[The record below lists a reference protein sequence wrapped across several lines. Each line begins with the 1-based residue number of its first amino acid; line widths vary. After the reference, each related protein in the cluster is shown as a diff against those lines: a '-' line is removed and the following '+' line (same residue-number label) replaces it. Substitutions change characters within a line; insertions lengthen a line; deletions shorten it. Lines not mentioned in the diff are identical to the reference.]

1 MAALPLLR
9 RLNAQPP
16 PRRARLSRLAS
27 HDTIGF
33 VAGRNP
39 YQTVPP
45 NAEAIVGTDFAGG
58 GAQNRNVG
66 IGFVCSA
73 ILHGLALLLL
83 LLFVVRHDRNMPPAS
98 FRLVPVDVVQLG
110 EETAAP
116 PQQQMA
122 PVPQQKAARR
132 KAANPVPVGVAPEK
146 KKPLPDELD
155 TKLRAL
161 SKLRQPEADTRLEE
175 DSSGASNMSATSEGA
190 VSGPQATYSLRDFIR
205 AQVERRWSLNLT
217 ALGSRNVSI
226 PIRVEMTSRGVVNKA
241 EIVDTMRMTT
251 DRVYRDI
258 AISARNAVLLSS
270 PFALPPGQYDAVM
283 TLTLNLNPKDT
294 LR

>member
-1 MAALPLLR
+1 MP
-9 RLNAQPP
+9 
-16 PRRARLSRLAS
+16 
-27 HDTIGF
+27 T
-33 VAGRNP
+33 
-39 YQTVPP
+39 
-45 NAEAIVGTDFAGG
+45 NAEAIIGTDLAGG
-58 GAQNRNVG
+58 DAQNRNAG

-83 LLFVVRHDRNMPPAS
+83 LLFMVQHDRHVQPAAS
-98 FRLVPVDVVQLG
+98 RLVPVDVVQLG

-122 PVPQQKAARR
+122 PVPQQKAAQR

-161 SKLRQPEADTRLEE
+161 SKLRQPEADTQLEE

-190 VSGPQATYSLRDFIR
+190 VSGPIATYSLRDFIR

-217 ALGSRNVSI
+217 ALGSRNISI
-226 PIRVEMTSRGVVNKA
+226 PIRVEITSRGVVNKA
-241 EIVDTMRMTT
+241 EIVDTAHMTT
-251 DRVYRDI
+251 DRVYNDI

-270 PFALPPGQYDAVM
+270 PFTLPPGQYDAVM